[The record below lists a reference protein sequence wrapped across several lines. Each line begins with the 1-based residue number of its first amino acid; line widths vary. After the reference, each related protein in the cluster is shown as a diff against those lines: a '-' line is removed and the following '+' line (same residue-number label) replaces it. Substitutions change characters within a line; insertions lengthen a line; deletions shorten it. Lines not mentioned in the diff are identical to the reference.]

1 MVVVREKRNR
11 RKYAKRQT
19 VELFLD
25 LFPSV
30 VFALLMLVYFIL
42 NLRREMKKEMDAL
55 RKKIQ
60 DLQEDVFS
68 KRY

>member
-1 MVVVREKRNR
+1 M
-11 RKYAKRQT
+11 QT

-55 RKKIQ
+55 RKKNQ
-60 DLQEDVFS
+60 DLEEDVFS